1 MDKKFKQLLDLA
13 NAKKLILDDH
23 LKREEFIEK
32 VRQMNDEHK
41 DKYEKLVKCQLNLFN
56 IYDNEYKNYQENDLV
71 EFHKLGDDTMA
82 QKYQTEYSEYIFNET
97 KYQGKTFGKNQFS
110 DLTDR
115 HDDMDKKFKQLSEW
129 ANAKKL
135 ILDDHMKREE
145 FIANVRRMNNEHQDR
160 HGKLVK
166 WFETKKAYLE
176 IKEEI
181 NSIPDASK
189 YLDIFNSYVNE
200 YNEYKEN
207 DLVEL
212 KKLGEK
218 TMAQKYS
225 TEYSE
230 YIFNETKYQGK
241 TFGKNQF
248 SDLTDRHDDMDKKF
262 QELLEWANAKK
273 LILDDHLKR
282 EEFIADVRGMNDE
295 HKDKYEKLVK
305 WFETK
310 KAYLEIKEEINSVS
324 EARTQLNLFNIYVN
338 EYTKYKE
345 KILVEFKKFGEKT
358 MAQKYQTEYSEYI
371 FNETK
376 YQGKTFGKNQFSDL
390 TDRHDDMDKKFKQL
404 LEWANAKNLILDDH
418 LKREEFI
425 DKVRQMNNEHKDQY
439 EKLVKWFVD
448 QKAYLEKREEIQ
460 WLKNIQT
467 EYSEYIFNETK
478 YQGKTFGKNQFSDLT
493 DRHDDLDKK
502 FQELL
507 ELANAKKVILDDH
520 LKREEFIEKVRVM
533 NNEHKNKHEKLVKW
547 FEIKKAYLDKCEEI
561 NSVSEA
567 TTALNLFDSYVE
579 EYKAYQEKD
588 LVDFKKFGD
597 NTIAQKYSN
606 EYSEYVY
613 DETKYQGK
621 TFGKN
626 KFSDITDRH
635 DDMDK
640 KFQELADLA
649 KNKKAYLDDQLQL
662 EKKKEKLRLD
672 FANAV
677 SEYTALVKLEIE
689 NASLR
694 EFGFTLEEVEAFR
707 AVIDDS
713 DKKTMENVNK
723 MKTECEKVKKELD
736 VYQVT
741 DNPYTKL
748 TLDDVEKS
756 LASLKEALS
765 ERIKA
770 YEIELKRQRD
780 NDELCRK
787 FAGLADPFSKW
798 ITEQKDGITAS
809 KESLE
814 KQLEFINNCI
824 KQLPE
829 EKKKLDPLKD
839 LQEKMDKA
847 GIQNNRHTT
856 LTLKDL
862 IVQWEQYESFLNRK
876 KKMLEEEIEHQK
888 LRGITEEQ
896 MQEIEENFKQFDFD
910 NSGTIDR
917 KELMACLYSLGEER
931 TPKEIN
937 KIMEEYGDGKDISYE
952 RFKDFMIVL
961 FGDTDTKDEIING
974 FILINRGFKVA
985 KKDLMELV
993 MEDQDIEYIFKTAP
1007 QVEDG
1012 YDYHTW
1018 TEEVFSR

>member
-1 MDKKFKQLLDLA
+1 MAQKYSTELSEYVFDETKYQGKTFGKNQLSDFTDRHDDMDKKFQELLELA
-13 NAKKLILDDH
+13 NAKKAILDDH
-23 LKREEFIEK
+23 LKREEFIAD

-41 DKYEKLVKCQLNLFN
+41 DKYEKLVKWFNIKKTYLEKREEVNSVSEARTQLNLFN
-56 IYDNEYKNYQENDLV
+56 IYDNEYTKYKEKILV
-71 EFHKLGDDTMA
+71 EFKKLGENTMA
-82 QKYQTEYSEYIFNET
+82 QKYSTELSEYVFNET

-110 DLTDR
+110 DITDR
-115 HDDMDKKFKQLSEW
+115 HDDM
-129 ANAKKL
+129 N
-135 ILDDHMKREE
+135 
-145 FIANVRRMNNEHQDR
+145 
-160 HGKLVK
+160 
-166 WFETKKAYLE
+166 
-176 IKEEI
+176 
-181 NSIPDASK
+181 
-189 YLDIFNSYVNE
+189 
-200 YNEYKEN
+200 
-207 DLVEL
+207 
-212 KKLGEK
+212 
-218 TMAQKYS
+218 
-225 TEYSE
+225 
-230 YIFNETKYQGK
+230 
-241 TFGKNQF
+241 
-248 SDLTDRHDDMDKKF
+248 KKF
-262 QELLEWANAKK
+262 QELLDLANTKK
-273 LILDDHLKR
+273 AILDDHLKR
-282 EEFIADVRGMNDE
+282 EEFIDKVRQMNDE
-295 HKDKYEKLVK
+295 HKDQYEKLVE
-305 WFETK
+305 WFVDQ
-310 KAYLEIKEEINSVS
+310 KAYLEKREEINSVS
-324 EARTQLNLFNIYVN
+324 EARTQLNLFNIYDN

-345 KILVEFKKFGEKT
+345 KILVEFKKLGEDT
-358 MAQKYQTEYSEYI
+358 MAQKYSTELSEYI
-371 FNETK
+371 FNETQ
-376 YQGKTFGKNQFSDL
+376 YQGKTFGKNQFSD
-390 TDRHDDMDKKFKQL
+390 
-404 LEWANAKNLILDDH
+404 I
-418 LKREEFI
+418 
-425 DKVRQMNNEHKDQY
+425 
-439 EKLVKWFVD
+439 
-448 QKAYLEKREEIQ
+448 
-460 WLKNIQT
+460 
-467 EYSEYIFNETK
+467 
-478 YQGKTFGKNQFSDLT
+478 T

-567 TTALNLFDSYVE
+567 TTALNLFDSYAE

-677 SEYTALVKLEIE
+677 SEYTALVKLETE

-756 LASLKEALS
+756 FASLKEALS